1 MRLRGF
7 RLWLLAFSAFFLMI
21 GGWALSAPYD
31 GSADEH
37 DHIYRAAGVW
47 SGDITP
53 RPANAVRGSGGFVH
67 VPRGLVVPD
76 EMCWQFKPA
85 VSASCAPEPGSD
97 RTSVRVGT
105 GAGRYHPGYYALVG
119 LPLKLWPG
127 WSGVILARLITG
139 AGAAALLAGALVT
152 IATYFRRRLMLAGLL
167 VAVTPMAVH
176 FFGAVNPNGLEI
188 AAGVGLF
195 TALVPLVLGRAE
207 EDDAVGVPRWL
218 LILAGTSG
226 ILLASLR
233 PTGLIYLLFA
243 AIAFFVPL
251 RRDTL
256 ARLWGSV
263 AARWWI
269 GAVAFAA
276 VFAAAYAV
284 AFKGTDLGSAFRG
297 GVAIQR
303 GQAALIIVE
312 LWGELTEQIIGVF
325 SWLDINMPGSIYVIW
340 QLAAGA
346 VLMFGFAFGHWIDRW
361 RLVVLLVG
369 AVGVPTFM
377 QFWFFNDTGFV
388 TQGRYMLPALVGVVI
403 FAAWILEERGL
414 PERAGRSLTR
424 LLLVTVLPIHL
435 FSLLWAMIRWRS
447 GMPNYGKIGIVSLW
461 PMGRGWH
468 PVVGPALPVLM
479 LIIGLAG
486 LAWLVWRLS
495 VPVVAAAA
503 ESTVDLPEQDDGAG
517 RNGAELATST

>member
-7 RLWLLAFSAFFLMI
+7 RLWLLAFAAFFLMI

-47 SGDITP
+47 SGDIAP
-53 RPANAVRGSGGFVH
+53 RPADAVRGSGAFVH

-85 VSASCAPEPGSD
+85 VSAACAPEPGSD

-127 WSGVILARLITG
+127 WSGVLLARLITG

-152 IATYFRRRLMLAGLL
+152 IVTYFRRRYMLAGLL

-195 TALVPLVLGRAE
+195 TALVPLALGRIQ
-207 EDDAVGVPRWL
+207 DTPRWL
-218 LILAGTSG
+218 LVLAGTSG

-233 PTGLIYLLFA
+233 PTGLIYLFFA
-243 AIAFFVPL
+243 AVAFFVPL

-276 VFAAAYAV
+276 VFAAGYAV

-297 GVAIQR
+297 GVSIER
-303 GQAALIIVE
+303 GQTALIIVE
-312 LWGELTEQIIGVF
+312 LWGGLSQQIVGVF
-325 SWLDINMPGSIYVIW
+325 GWLDIAMPGSVYVIW
-340 QLAAGA
+340 HLAAGA
-346 VLMFGFAFGHWIDRW
+346 LLVFGFALGHWIDRW
-361 RLVVLLVG
+361 RLAVLIVG

-377 QFWFFNDTGFV
+377 QFWFFNDAGFV
-388 TQGRYMLPALVGVVI
+388 TQGRYMLPALVGVMI

-414 PERAGRSLTR
+414 QERAGRSLTR

-435 FSLLWAMIRWRS
+435 FGLLWAMIRWRS
-447 GMPNYGKIGIVSLW
+447 GLPDYGRIGIVSLW
-461 PMGRGWH
+461 PLGRGWH

-479 LIIGLAG
+479 LVIGLAG

-495 VPVVAAAA
+495 VPAVAAAA
-503 ESTVDLPEQDDGAG
+503 QAPVDPPEQDDDAG
-517 RNGAELATST
+517 RDGVELATRT